1 VKGCFKRL
9 RLLRNY
15 FSNES
20 GNIESAMII
29 IPLLVLFLIGA
40 QLIIATNMR
49 TLDMAITQSHA
60 SERAIT
66 GVLYASDEVIDL
78 NSPDAF
84 EKIRILVTHKS
95 RAIPQLLPNLIAMIS
110 RSPRVEVSGIAVMEK
125 LP

>member
-1 VKGCFKRL
+1 MKILCKRL
-9 RLLRNY
+9 RIFQRHLADER
-15 FSNES
+15 
-20 GNIESAMII
+20 GNVESAMVI

-40 QLIIATNMR
+40 QLIVTTNMR

-60 SERAIT
+60 SQQAIT

-78 NSPDAF
+78 NSPEAF

-95 RAIPQLLPNLIAMIS
+95 RVIPQLLPKFIALIS
-110 RSPRVEVSGIAVMEK
+110 GTPHVEVSGIAVMEK

>member
-1 VKGCFKRL
+1 MV
-9 RLLRNY
+9 
-15 FSNES
+15 
-20 GNIESAMII
+20 I

-40 QLIIATNMR
+40 QLIVATNMR

-66 GVLYASDEVIDL
+66 GVLYANDEVIDL
-78 NSPDAF
+78 NSPDTF

-95 RAIPQLLPNLIAMIS
+95 RAIPQVLPNLIAMIS
-110 RSPRVEVSGIAVMEK
+110 KSPRVEVSGIAVMEK

>member
-20 GNIESAMII
+20 GNIESAMVI

-110 RSPRVEVSGIAVMEK
+110 RSPRVEVSGIAVMEN
-125 LP
+125 LS

>member
-1 VKGCFKRL
+1 MKGFFKRL

-20 GNIESAMII
+20 GNIESAMVI

-110 RSPRVEVSGIAVMEK
+110 RSPRVDVSGIAVMEK

>member
-1 VKGCFKRL
+1 MKGCFKRL

-20 GNIESAMII
+20 GNIESAMVI

-110 RSPRVEVSGIAVMEK
+110 RSPRVEVSGIAVMEN
-125 LP
+125 LS

>member
-1 VKGCFKRL
+1 MKGCFKRL

-20 GNIESAMII
+20 GNIESAMVI

-40 QLIIATNMR
+40 QLIVATNMR

-95 RAIPQLLPNLIAMIS
+95 RAIPQLLPNLIAMIN

>member
-1 VKGCFKRL
+1 MKGCFKRL

-20 GNIESAMII
+20 GNIESAMVI

-40 QLIIATNMR
+40 QLIVATNMR

-110 RSPRVEVSGIAVMEK
+110 RSPRVDVSGIAVMEK

>member
-1 VKGCFKRL
+1 VKELYKRI
-9 RLLRNY
+9 RIFRKY
-15 FSNES
+15 FSDER
-20 GNIESAMII
+20 GNIESAMVI

-40 QLIIATNMR
+40 QLIVTTNMR

-60 SERAIT
+60 SQQAIT

-84 EKIRILVTHKS
+84 EKIRILVTHKN
-95 RAIPQLLPNLIAMIS
+95 RTIPQLLPKFIALMS
-110 RSPRVEVSGIAVMEK
+110 RNPQVDVSGIAVMEK

>member
-1 VKGCFKRL
+1 MKAIGKRVK
-9 RLLRNY
+9 LLGKY
-15 FSNES
+15 FADEK
-20 GNIESAMII
+20 GNIESAMVI

-40 QLIIATNMR
+40 QLIVATNMR

-95 RAIPQLLPNLIAMIS
+95 RAIPQLLPNLIAMIN

>member
-1 VKGCFKRL
+1 VKGFFKRL

-15 FSNES
+15 FANES
-20 GNIESAMII
+20 GNIESAMVI
-29 IPLLVLFLIGA
+29 IPLLVLFLVGA
-40 QLIIATNMR
+40 QLIVATNMR

-110 RSPRVEVSGIAVMEK
+110 RSPRVDASGIAVMEK

>member
-1 VKGCFKRL
+1 MKGFFKRL

-15 FSNES
+15 FANES
-20 GNIESAMII
+20 GNIESAMVI

-40 QLIIATNMR
+40 QLIVATNMR

-78 NSPDAF
+78 NSPDVF

-110 RSPRVEVSGIAVMEK
+110 RSPRVDVSGIAVMEK

>member
-1 VKGCFKRL
+1 MKGFFKRL

-15 FSNES
+15 FANES
-20 GNIESAMII
+20 GNIESAMVI

-110 RSPRVEVSGIAVMEK
+110 RSPRVDVSGIAVMEK